1 MYYEMIGFTGEPH
14 SDPCV
19 PGMPDVDLGTSSVFL
34 DFDGTLVDL
43 ADSPDAIVVPEDM
56 AMTLET
62 VARKCNGRLVI
73 VTGRS
78 LASVEPYLGG
88 FAGPIIGGHGAEE
101 RIDGVTSRCIAV
113 DDHVVARMGDMAEA
127 FAATHPGLLAERK
140 PSGIVIHFRSAEDLA
155 ADAYAFLRVLDE
167 THPGFELHHAKMAY
181 ELRPKG
187 IGKELSIQRH
197 MEAAPFAGTLPIF
210 FGDDVTDEP
219 ALQWVGESGGLA
231 VKVGEGDTAA
241 SNRVEDPRTVRNLLR
256 SWAKA

>member
-19 PGMPDVDLGTSSVFL
+19 AGMPDVDLAGASVFL

-43 ADSPDAIVVPEDM
+43 ADSPDAIVVPDDM
-56 AMTLET
+56 ALTLLT
-62 VARKCNGRLVI
+62 VAEKCSGRLVI

-78 LASVEPYLGG
+78 IASVEPYLGG

-101 RIDGVTSRCIAV
+101 RINGETRRCITV

-127 FAATHPGLLAERK
+127 FADTHPGLLAERK
-140 PSGIVIHFRSAEDLA
+140 PTGIVLHFRAVEDQA
-155 ADAYAFLRVLDE
+155 AAAYAFLRVLDE
-167 THPGFELHHAKMAY
+167 THDGFELHHSKMAY

-187 IGKELSIQRH
+187 IGKDLSIQRH
-197 MEAAPFAGTLPIF
+197 MEMAQFAGTLPIF

-219 ALQWVGESGGLA
+219 ALHWVGEVGGLA

-241 SNRVEDPRTVRNLLR
+241 SNRVDDPRAVRNLLR